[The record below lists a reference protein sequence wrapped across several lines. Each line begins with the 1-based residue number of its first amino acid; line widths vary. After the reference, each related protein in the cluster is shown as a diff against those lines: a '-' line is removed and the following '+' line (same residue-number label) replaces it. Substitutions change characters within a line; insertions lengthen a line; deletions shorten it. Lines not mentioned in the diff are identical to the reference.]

1 MKLTI
6 QIGWPKG
13 TPTIVNTSFIGH
25 ALLDC
30 YELTGRQ
37 RTLDMA
43 VPIKGFILGD
53 LHRTWLDGAFCF
65 SYTPVDTEAVHNA
78 NLLGASV
85 LTSLTRYCDDGRLT
99 KAKEKGSYL

>member
-1 MKLTI
+1 
-6 QIGWPKG
+6 
-13 TPTIVNTSFIGH
+13 
-25 ALLDC
+25 
-30 YELTGRQ
+30 
-37 RTLDMA
+37 
-43 VPIKGFILGD
+43 
-53 LHRTWLDGAFCF
+53 LDGAFCF